1 MWERRADEISTN
13 EAERQQLI
21 SRSESTVGETTSKKF
36 PRKQKKKKEAK
47 ENWLTVARIIIVNI
61 SVNNR
66 MHQINGFEF
75 NSLSL
80 LSFTFEENKI

>member
-36 PRKQKKKKEAK
+36 PRKQKKKEAK

-61 SVNNR
+61 SVNTR
-66 MHQINGFEF
+66 MHQRNGFEF

-80 LSFTFEENKI
+80 EFHL